1 MVMMKLPTLVE
12 LSGRRHY
19 RIIPSVYPTINFFED
34 LVDPAEMETLWAI
47 ESLTNDRLRQEAG
60 DIFLVAASD
69 RICGQG
75 SSVVMAAF
83 THIGRPSRFTDG
95 SYGVY
100 YASFSQ
106 RTAVHETVYHREKF
120 LGATREEPC
129 ELVMRMYE
137 SRVNQPMHDIRSN
150 SYRKYHDPDIYQES
164 QQFGKKLREL
174 QSWGVVYNSVR
185 DHNGQCLAAFRPK
198 AVSIPNP
205 IAHLRYI
212 WDGNAIV
219 DVVKT
224 ESMFEIA

>member
-1 MVMMKLPTLVE
+1 MTKLPALVQ
-12 LSGRRHY
+12 LPSRRHY
-19 RIIPSVYPTINFFED
+19 RIIPSVYPAINFFED
-34 LVDPAEMETLWAI
+34 LVDADEMEALWEI

-60 DIFLVAASD
+60 DIFQVAPED
-69 RICGQG
+69 RVCGHG

-120 LGATREEPC
+120 LAATHEEPC

-137 SRVNQPMHDIRSN
+137 SRLLKPVHDIRGDA
-150 SYRKYHDPDIYQES
+150 YRRFHHPDQYLES
-164 QQFGKKLREL
+164 QSFGRKLREER
-174 QSWGVVYNSVR
+174 SWGVVYNSVR
-185 DHNGQCLAAFRPK
+185 DRSGQCLAAFRPK
-198 AVSIPNP
+198 TIAIPNP
-205 IAHLRYI
+205 VAHLRYI
-212 WDGNAIV
+212 WNGQSIV

-224 ESMFEIA
+224 ESMFEMA